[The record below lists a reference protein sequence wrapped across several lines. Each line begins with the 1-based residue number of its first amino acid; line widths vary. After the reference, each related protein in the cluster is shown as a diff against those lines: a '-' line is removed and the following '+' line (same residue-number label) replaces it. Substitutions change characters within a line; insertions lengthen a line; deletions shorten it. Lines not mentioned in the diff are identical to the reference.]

1 MLFFVPPERRRAL
14 RMRLQKL
21 LCIPFTF
28 SDRGSHVVV
37 YEPEEVYD
45 KSLADE
51 RGLVYGRS
59 NGDGAQAL
67 SLARASEATFGIN
80 RLKSNEQ
87 SRTISS

>member
-1 MLFFVPPERRRAL
+1 MGFKTTFT
-14 RMRLQKL
+14 
-21 LCIPFTF
+21 PFAF
-28 SDRGSHVVV
+28 SSRGSHVVV

-45 KSLADE
+45 KSLTDE

-67 SLARASEATFGIN
+67 SLARASEATFGIS
-80 RLKSNEQ
+80 RLKNNEQ